1 MVVLDQYRIKHKIAR
16 LSYEILENNEKQ
28 EMIVLAG
35 VNNNGYRFAELLS
48 ESLNTI
54 SKKKIVLIRIRINPA
69 NPIGTPIDIDPYLP
83 DLKDKTI
90 VIVDDVANTGRTIFY
105 AFKVFMDNLLEKIE
119 VAVLVDRKHK
129 LFPVKVDYVG
139 LSLATTVHENIK
151 AKLQDSENMTVELS

>member
-54 SKKKIVLIRIRINPA
+54 SKKRLC
-69 NPIGTPIDIDPYLP
+69 
-83 DLKDKTI
+83 
-90 VIVDDVANTGRTIFY
+90 
-105 AFKVFMDNLLEKIE
+105 
-119 VAVLVDRKHK
+119 
-129 LFPVKVDYVG
+129 
-139 LSLATTVHENIK
+139 
-151 AKLQDSENMTVELS
+151 